1 MPWHISTDQTDCDG
15 YAVVKDDT
23 GETIPGG
30 CHVTQ
35 ADAEAHLTALNIAEY
50 GTRAVELDIPQY
62 IRDAAARG
70 LELRADGYGG
80 DGLVARTI
88 REARAMAAG
97 DITEDKVI
105 RANAWGARHA
115 VDLEADQNTN
125 PDADGWPGNGA
136 VAHYLWGIDPT
147 DPEPAR
153 NWFASKAAAIQ
164 MDQENRNMNEERG
177 IEDTMYPVE
186 PVQKALYEALE
197 EVVDIHGKFDQTT
210 GPHGA
215 HYVAESPF
223 ASEGLVCSN
232 CLFYEGARA
241 CEIVSGDIAPEA
253 ICKFWQIPEALIPGA
268 ETPAEEEPMAT
279 ESLSRD
285 NLSRIV
291 EFRAMPSDD
300 GLTLQGYAAV
310 FNEWTNIDSWEGT
323 FRERIA
329 PGAFKRTLG
338 QRMPVLQFDHGS
350 HPLIGSIP
358 LGRITSIVEDE
369 RGLKVKARLSDNW
382 LVEPVRDAI
391 RDGAING
398 MSFRFSV
405 PANGDTVKRAND
417 GVLERTINEI
427 ALYEVGPVVFP
438 AYEQTSVG
446 VRSRQALDAL
456 QDPEVRSE
464 LARILATGT
473 DVKSLAITPDPT
485 EGHSDDTNS
494 DPQTTHS
501 EQTPRSR
508 AQRTALKALY
518 LS

>member
-1 MPWHISTDQTDCDG
+1 MPWHIADDQPGCDG

-23 GETIPGG
+23 GETVPGG
-30 CHVTQ
+30 CHVTLGE
-35 ADAEAHLTALNIAEY
+35 AEDHLTALNIAES
-50 GTRAVELDIPQY
+50 GMRAVNLDVPQY

-80 DGLVARTI
+80 DGLVDRTI
-88 REARAMAAG
+88 REARDMAAG
-97 DITEDKVI
+97 RITEDKVI

-115 VDLEADQNTN
+115 VDLEADQNTDS
-125 PDADGWPGNGA
+125 DADGWPGNGA
-136 VAHYLWGIDPT
+136 VAHYLWGIDPL
-147 DPEPAR
+147 DPGPAR
-153 NWFASKAAAIQ
+153 SWFESKSAAIAA
-164 MDQENRNMNEERG
+164 DEEGDRMS
-177 IEDTMYPVE
+177 EM
-186 PVQKALYEALE
+186 LE
-197 EVVDIHGKFDQTT
+197 MIATDEVPNLT
-210 GPHGA
+210 
-215 HYVAESPF
+215 
-223 ASEGLVCSN
+223 
-232 CLFYEGARA
+232 
-241 CEIVSGDIAPEA
+241 
-253 ICKFWQIPEALIPGA
+253 
-268 ETPAEEEPMAT
+268 
-279 ESLSRD
+279 RD

-291 EFRAMPSDD
+291 EFRAAPSED
-300 GLTLQGYAAV
+300 GLTLTGYAAV
-310 FNEWTNIDSWEGT
+310 FNAWTEIDSWEGT

-391 RDGAING
+391 RDGAIDG

-405 PANGDTVKRAND
+405 PANGDKVVRGKD
-417 GVLERTINEI
+417 GVLERTISEI

-464 LARILATGT
+464 IARILTNGT
-473 DVKSLAITPDPT
+473 DLASLATDPDPVID
-485 EGHSDDTNS
+485 HSGSTSTDS
-494 DPQTTHS
+494 DQVHS
-501 EQTPRSR
+501 EPSPRSR
-508 AQRTALKALY
+508 AQREALAALY
-518 LS
+518 LD

>member
-1 MPWHISTDQTDCDG
+1 MPWHIANDQPDCDG

-30 CHVTQ
+30 CHTTL
-35 ADAEAHLTALNIAEY
+35 AEAEDHLTALNIAES
-50 GTRAVELDIPQY
+50 GMRAVDLAVPQY

-80 DGLVARTI
+80 DGLVERTI
-88 REARAMAAG
+88 REARAMARG
-97 DITEDKVI
+97 EITSDKVI
-105 RANAWGARHA
+105 RANAWAARHA
-115 VDLEADQNTN
+115 VDLDATQNTD

-153 NWFASKAAAIQ
+153 AWFARKAEQITTE
-164 MDQENRNMNEERG
+164 ENT
-177 IEDTMYPVE
+177 TMSDARSIDETIYPVA
-186 PVQKALYEALE
+186 PAQVAVYTALE
-197 EVVDIHGKFDQTT
+197 DIVEVHGKFDQTT
-210 GPHGA
+210 GPNGA

-241 CEIVSGDIAPEA
+241 CEIVEGDIAPEA
-253 ICKFWQIPEALIPGA
+253 ICKFWQIPEALIA
-268 ETPAEEEPMAT
+268 EPAQAAT
-279 ESLSRD
+279 EVPMDTENLSRD

-310 FNEWTNIDSWEGT
+310 FNEWTTIDSWEGT

-405 PANGDTVKRAND
+405 PANGDKVTRGKD
-417 GVLERTINEI
+417 GMLERTINEI

-473 DVKSLAITPDPT
+473 DIKSLAITPDPVAD
-485 EGHSDDTNS
+485 HSGTSSTDS
-494 DPQTTHS
+494 QTMHS
-501 EQTPRSR
+501 EPTPRSR
-508 AQRTALKALY
+508 AQREALVALY
-518 LS
+518 LK

>member
-1 MPWHISTDQTDCDG
+1 MPYHIADDQPDCFG

-30 CHVTQ
+30 CHVNL
-35 ADAEAHLTALNIAEY
+35 AEAEDHLTAINIAEF
-50 GTRAVELDIPQY
+50 GQRAVDLEIPAY
-62 IRDAAARG
+62 IREAAARG

-88 REARAMAAG
+88 REARDMAAG
-97 DITEDKVI
+97 RITPDKVI

-115 VDLEADQNTN
+115 VDLEATQNTD
-125 PDADGWPGNGA
+125 PDAGGWPGNGA

-153 NWFASKAAAIQ
+153 EWFARKAEAIQ
-164 MDQENRNMNEERG
+164 ME
-177 IEDTMYPVE
+177 
-186 PVQKALYEALE
+186 
-197 EVVDIHGKFDQTT
+197 
-210 GPHGA
+210 
-215 HYVAESPF
+215 
-223 ASEGLVCSN
+223 
-232 CLFYEGARA
+232 EGARMSDDQQT
-241 CEIVSGDIAPEA
+241 IVE
-253 ICKFWQIPEALIPGA
+253 
-268 ETPAEEEPMAT
+268 ETSEQVET
-279 ESLSRD
+279 LQRD

-291 EFRAMPSDD
+291 EFRAAPSDD
-300 GLTLQGYAAV
+300 GLTLHGYAAV
-310 FNEWTNIDSWEGT
+310 FNEWTEIDSWEGT

-369 RGLKVKARLSDNW
+369 RGLKLKARLSNNW

-405 PANGDTVKRAND
+405 PANGDKVVRGKD
-417 GVLERTINEI
+417 GMLERTINEI

-438 AYEQTSVG
+438 AYEQTTVG

-473 DVKSLAITPDPT
+473 DVKSLATNPDPVAD
-485 EGHSDDTNS
+485 HSGSTDS

-501 EQTPRSR
+501 ERQPRSR
-508 AQRTALKALY
+508 AQREALAALH
-518 LS
+518 LQ

>member
-1 MPWHISTDQTDCDG
+1 MPWHIESDQPGCDG

-23 GETIPGG
+23 DEIVPGG
-30 CHVTQ
+30 CHVTL
-35 ADAEAHLTALNIAEY
+35 AEAEDHLTALNIAEY
-50 GTRAVELDIPQY
+50 GTRAVNLDVPQY

-70 LELRADGYGG
+70 LELRAEGYGG
-80 DGLVARTI
+80 DGLVDRTI
-88 REARAMAAG
+88 REARLMADG
-97 DITEDKVI
+97 QISEDKVI
-105 RANAWGARHA
+105 RANAWAARHA
-115 VDLEADQNTN
+115 IDLEADQNTD

-153 NWFASKAAAIQ
+153 NWFESKSAAIAADTEDER
-164 MDQENRNMNEERG
+164 MDDLDIITE
-177 IEDTMYPVE
+177 IDTDTVPTLTRE
-186 PVQKALYEALE
+186 
-197 EVVDIHGKFDQTT
+197 
-210 GPHGA
+210 
-215 HYVAESPF
+215 
-223 ASEGLVCSN
+223 
-232 CLFYEGARA
+232 
-241 CEIVSGDIAPEA
+241 
-253 ICKFWQIPEALIPGA
+253 
-268 ETPAEEEPMAT
+268 
-279 ESLSRD
+279 
-285 NLSRIV
+285 NLSRTV
-291 EFRAMPSDD
+291 EFRAAPSED
-300 GLTLQGYAAV
+300 GLTLTGYAAV
-310 FNEWTNIDSWEGT
+310 FNEWTEIDSWEGT

-405 PANGDTVKRAND
+405 PANGDKVVRGQD
-417 GVLERTINEI
+417 GMLERTINEI

-438 AYEQTSVG
+438 AYEQTTVG

-473 DVKSLAITPDPT
+473 DVKSLATNPDPVAD
-485 EGHSDDTNS
+485 HSGSTDS
-494 DPQTTHS
+494 DSQTTHS
-501 EQTPRSR
+501 ERQPRSR
-508 AQRTALKALY
+508 AQREALAALH
-518 LS
+518 LH

>member
-1 MPWHISTDQTDCDG
+1 MPWHIANDQPDCDG

-30 CHVTQ
+30 CHTTL
-35 ADAEAHLTALNIAEY
+35 AEAEDHLTALNIAES
-50 GTRAVELDIPQY
+50 GMRAVDLAVPQY

-80 DGLVARTI
+80 DGLVERTI
-88 REARAMAAG
+88 REARAMARG
-97 DITEDKVI
+97 EITSDKVI
-105 RANAWGARHA
+105 RANAWAARHA
-115 VDLEADQNTN
+115 VDLDANQNTD

-153 NWFASKAAAIQ
+153 AWFANKSTAIAADEQDARMTDVTI
-164 MDQENRNMNEERG
+164 
-177 IEDTMYPVE
+177 IDTDTDTVPTFV
-186 PVQKALYEALE
+186 
-197 EVVDIHGKFDQTT
+197 
-210 GPHGA
+210 
-215 HYVAESPF
+215 
-223 ASEGLVCSN
+223 
-232 CLFYEGARA
+232 
-241 CEIVSGDIAPEA
+241 
-253 ICKFWQIPEALIPGA
+253 
-268 ETPAEEEPMAT
+268 
-279 ESLSRD
+279 RD
-285 NLSRIV
+285 NLSRTV
-291 EFRAMPSDD
+291 EFRAMPSED
-300 GLTLQGYAAV
+300 GLTLTGYAAV
-310 FNEWTNIDSWEGT
+310 FNEWTDIDSWEGT

-391 RDGAING
+391 RDGAIDG

-405 PANGDTVKRAND
+405 PANGDKIVRGKD
-417 GVLERTINEI
+417 GILERTINEV

-438 AYEQTSVG
+438 AYEQTTVG

-464 LARILATGT
+464 IARILANGT
-473 DVKSLAITPDPT
+473 DITSLATDPDPIAD
-485 EGHSDDTNS
+485 HSGSIAADS
-494 DPQTTHS
+494 DIVHS
-501 EQTPRSR
+501 EPAPRTR
-508 AQRTALKALY
+508 AQREALVALY
-518 LS
+518 LK

>member
-1 MPWHISTDQTDCDG
+1 MPYHVDDSHPACDG

-23 GETIPGG
+23 GEVIPGG
-30 CHVTQ
+30 CHTTFT
-35 ADAEAHLTALNIAEY
+35 DAEAHLTAINIAEF
-50 GTRAVELDIPQY
+50 GQRAVDLEVPAY
-62 IRDAAARG
+62 IREAAARG
-70 LELRADGYGG
+70 LELRAQGEGG

-88 REARAMAAG
+88 REARAMADG
-97 DITEDKVI
+97 QITSDKVI

-125 PDADGWPGNGA
+125 PNADGWPGNGA

-147 DPEPAR
+147 DPNPAR
-153 NWFASKAAAIQ
+153 EWFARKAEAINAE
-164 MDQENRNMNEERG
+164 QETNSMTDARSV
-177 IEDTMYPVE
+177 EDTIYPVA
-186 PVQKALYEALE
+186 PVQAAVYQALE
-197 EVVDIHGKFDQTT
+197 DIVEIHGKFDQTT
-210 GPHGA
+210 GPNGA

-232 CLFYEGARA
+232 CLFYEGGRA
-241 CEIVSGDIAPEA
+241 CEIVQGDIAPEA
-253 ICKFWQIPEALIPGA
+253 VCKFWQIPEALVG
-268 ETPAEEEPMAT
+268 EGDEPAIEPTMQT

-285 NLSRIV
+285 NLSRIM
-291 EFRAMPSDD
+291 EFRALPSED

-310 FNEWTNIDSWEGT
+310 FNEWTTIDSWEGT

-405 PANGDTVKRAND
+405 PANGDKVVRGQD
-417 GVLERTINEI
+417 GMLERTISEI

-438 AYEQTSVG
+438 AYEATSVG

-473 DVKSLAITPDPT
+473 DVKSLATTSDPIAD
-485 EGHSDDTNS
+485 HSGDMNS
-494 DPQTTHS
+494 DSPVHS
-501 EQTPRSR
+501 EPTPRSR
-508 AQRTALKALY
+508 AQREALVALY
-518 LS
+518 LK